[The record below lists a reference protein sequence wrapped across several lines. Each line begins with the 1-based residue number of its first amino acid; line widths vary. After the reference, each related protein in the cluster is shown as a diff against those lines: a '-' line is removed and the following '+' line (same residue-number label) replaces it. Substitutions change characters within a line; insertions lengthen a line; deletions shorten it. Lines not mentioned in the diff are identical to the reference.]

1 MQGGQQ
7 RVGVDS
13 WMPFT
18 LSATETLP
26 ALCYIDASVYFVT
39 Q

>member
-7 RVGVDS
+7 MVGIDS
-13 WMPFT
+13 SMPFT
-18 LSATETLP
+18 SSATETLP
-26 ALCYIDASVYFVT
+26 ALCYIDVSICFVT